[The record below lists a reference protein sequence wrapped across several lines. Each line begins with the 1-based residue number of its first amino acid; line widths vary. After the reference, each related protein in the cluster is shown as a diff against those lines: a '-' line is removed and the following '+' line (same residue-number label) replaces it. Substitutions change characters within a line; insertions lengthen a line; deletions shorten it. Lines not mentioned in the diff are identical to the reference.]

1 MPVPG
6 SHAGADSGVMAETP
20 PAPPAPPPHDLTPGG
35 AATGFLRVAAGAEA
49 AAPAVRAVQFGA
61 ERFAEHGRSLAAAQR
76 VDDEGSKPRPFFPR
90 LKSNLQ
96 VWSAA
101 LDVLSEQGLQAD
113 SDPAHAWLLDN
124 ARLVQ
129 QQLDE
134 VLHDLPRSYF
144 QRLPRLADEPLQ
156 GLPRVYGVAWAWV
169 AHADSSLDM
178 ALMQHFLA
186 GHHEEHPLTLRELWA
201 LPSTLRVVL
210 VENLRRLA
218 ERAAWRH
225 LGRRAAQ
232 SLFEALPHLTPDAV
246 RRQLADWQAR
256 WPRDPA
262 MQALALRLHERLVD
276 RSLGLP
282 EEGDEPG
289 SAWTTARNWID
300 GLLDNPAAA
309 QTAEQTESA
318 ADHQSIRNAIGS
330 LRRLGAADWAGL
342 FDAVHPAL
350 KALNRIDI
358 YRHEQ
363 ESTQD
368 RSMHAIEALAA
379 RHKLPESDVAE
390 VLRLLCSDPAWA
402 PDAAERAPLH
412 WLTGRGREQL
422 LKELRIREQWPE
434 RASATLLRHRS
445 FIYLASLGLLGVA
458 AVSLLLAAGLPPDAG
473 WPMVVAAAL
482 LAALPAS
489 EAVVALANRLISEGA
504 RPLRLPRLAWPGGI
518 PPEART
524 LVVVPCMLTRPKG
537 IATLLAQLERHH
549 LANLE
554 GEAQFA
560 LLSDFGDAKA
570 EHLPQD
576 SALLAQARAG
586 IEALNA
592 RHGPGSGG
600 LPRFLLLHRERRW
613 SETEQK
619 WMGWER
625 KRGKT
630 EALVA
635 LLAGHAADT
644 LPDRFVDLGALS
656 TPAPGIRH
664 LVTLDSDTALPPGA
678 LRELV
683 AIAAHPL
690 NRPRVETS
698 AAGAVTVVHGH
709 GMLQP
714 RVATPLATAAGSSTV
729 HGTWFHSLFSGQP
742 GVDPY
747 STAASEVYQD
757 LFDEGSCTGK
767 GLIDVQAAAQVLAHR
782 LPQGQVLS
790 HDLLEGSLMRCAGVS
805 DVVLVEAAPMH
816 ADVAASRIHRWTRG
830 DWQLLPFINH
840 PRRWGLRAVHVW
852 KMLDNLRRSL
862 VAPASLLLLV
872 ASWLGLGLTPGWA
885 LAAVAAAFGAG
896 PLMGALAACAP
907 ARDRISLQRFYRQA
921 AIELGRAVAG
931 TAWHLAMLPA
941 MTWLQLDAIVR
952 ALVRQKSRRGLL
964 EWTTTDAAEAAARTD
979 WKSLLTQHRK
989 LSIATGGLA
998 TLLVNASFV
1007 GLAVAW
1013 PFALPLLAAW
1023 LLSPLWTGLASRPRP
1038 RPRREAIADE
1048 DRHYLL
1054 AVARDTW
1061 RWFER
1066 WVTKDDN
1073 DLPPDNVQFDP
1084 DTAIAHRTSPTNIG
1098 LYLLSACCAR
1108 EFGWLHNVGLAER
1121 MARTLDTLDKLPKHR
1136 GHLYNW
1142 IDTQRLAVLE
1152 PPYVSAV
1159 DSGNLCAFLLVAA
1172 AACEGFARG
1181 EDGMAPAPE
1190 VAEALNTVAA
1200 RARALALA
1208 HDFTWLYDPQ
1218 RRLLHIGAVVPAH
1231 VEPGE
1236 ERLDQNHYDLLA
1248 SEARLT
1254 SLVAIAKGDLPA
1266 SHWGALGRPFF
1277 SRGTVTGLKSWSG
1290 SMFEMLMPSLVLD
1303 EPAGS
1308 ALEEAARA
1316 TVMEQIRA
1324 GKAKGL
1330 PWGVS
1335 ESAYAKRDESLA
1347 YQYGPQGNAALALRD
1362 TPPEELVVAPYASLM
1377 ATMVMPRA
1385 AVANLRHLQALG
1397 ARHELGFMEAL
1408 DYTASRQPEASG
1420 DGETHG
1426 PRLQRIG
1433 TTMAHHHGMSLVA
1446 LTEVLCGGAPQRWAD
1461 NEPRLS
1467 AVRWLLHERAPHEVP
1482 PLKEPPATPTR
1493 AAPRRAHIS
1502 LVVPDTRGRALPA
1515 TSWLGHGKLTAMLRE
1530 NGSGTLMFGEPGQQ
1544 VLVSRWHDDLAQDLL
1559 GHHLHLRDLDT
1570 PWPVTNEAN
1579 WRGGPEATPWRS
1591 LTLRPTPGP
1600 QWRYSARLHPASAQF
1615 TAEGEQ
1621 LHSHTEVWV
1630 AVEDDV
1636 ELRRI
1641 TLRNLSDRE
1650 RHLALVSSFEPVLAP
1665 ARADLAHP
1673 AFGKLFLQ
1681 ARWAPEQRALH
1692 WQRLPR
1698 GHKEA
1703 PLYAVHALVGVEGEG
1718 GARLERLQAGAD
1730 RAQWLARGGRP
1741 GQPGGAIARA
1751 DAKAFRAGVAGLTT
1765 EAGALDTGNDPI
1777 SLLHLALTLP
1787 PGGRIT
1793 LTVATAAAPEAQTLN
1808 HVLDKLAQQP
1818 LRERTLMLAHTM
1830 AGVRS
1835 AGLPPGAWRA
1845 GLALQTL
1852 LTSQGPRDGVPA
1864 LEGFF
1869 QRDAL
1874 WRHGVSGDAPIILI
1888 RVADTTGVL
1897 MVRELCAL
1905 LQAQG
1910 SPLAVDIVVLDAEP
1924 ASYLAPVS
1932 RALRSLA
1939 EQQQRGRAKL
1949 HVLADGA
1956 VQDDTRFALNLLA
1969 RVRWFADGR
1978 PLAQQLERIAAP
1990 HEQAAKARRAALA
2003 THVLWLPAEPGA
2015 TQPVHDFDTASGAC
2029 RFELAP
2035 KSQPP
2040 RPWVNVIANEGFGC
2054 QVSERGAGMAWA
2066 ENSRLHQIT
2075 PWSNDALLDS
2085 PGEWL
2090 ILHCLDSGCAWLLGR
2105 ASSHQPVSHLPG
2117 ATALAFTLPG
2127 LVVRLRW
2134 TVDAQAAVRQCQ
2146 VELHAAPGTAPRRLR
2161 LLAGAQWQLGM
2172 DSSARRSVVT
2182 RIEPGS
2188 ADTPTL
2194 VLATQADGLNGFGG
2208 HTAWLAL
2215 RPTRGGDQT
2224 ADQIAS
2230 LAEDHALWPWP
2241 DEAGFAADLNPP
2253 RLWNATVEAS
2263 GDRRLLFDDEGRLVM
2278 PHALDGQAGPGT
2290 DAAALLAVPLRLE
2303 AGHAWHATVLLGHG
2317 PSLNA
2322 ARELARQA
2330 WAVDPLQRLAAQRA
2344 VWRELSAPVQ
2354 VATPDAGF
2362 DALVNHWLPTQ
2373 VLACRIW
2380 GRAGFFQAGGA
2391 FGFRDQ
2397 LQDAMSLVQHAPE
2410 RLAEQIRRHARRQFP
2425 QGDVQHWWH
2434 EPAGAGVRTHFADDR
2449 LWLGLALALY
2459 TERTGDTSLA
2469 DEQLPFIEGRPV
2481 PEGAEDIYETPTVT
2495 TETASLY
2502 EHAARSIDISLPVGA
2517 HGLPLFGTGDW
2528 NDGMNRVGAGGK
2540 GESVWMGFFL
2550 CAVIDAMHPLAV
2562 ARGEE
2567 ARAQAWREARDKL
2580 SAALDANAWDGDWYR
2595 RGWFDD
2601 GSVLGTHTAREC
2613 RIDLI
2618 VQAWAVLTGAAN
2630 PDRARQA
2637 LDSAWREL
2645 HDRDAHLLRL
2655 LWPPLKDHEPEAGYI
2670 QAYPGGVRENGG
2682 QYNHA
2687 ATWALMASARLGQAD
2702 RAWAAF
2708 TAISPA
2714 HRGAHGAVYGLEPFA
2729 VAGDIETAQPHAGR
2743 GGWSW
2748 YTGAAGWLL
2757 RAAIESICGVRLSGG
2772 RLTVQP
2778 CLPPHWQQARVR
2790 LQTGGRGID
2799 VLVQRAGPTAGT
2811 PAGYRRLAPGTTLTL
2826 AEAPGEL
2833 RLWVPAPERAAAAR
2847 AEQAMLV

>member
-1 MPVPG
+1 
-6 SHAGADSGVMAETP
+6 MAAPRTSS
-20 PAPPAPPPHDLTPGG
+20 PAPHDLTP
-35 AATGFLRVAAGAEA
+35 AGATTDFLQVASGPGA
-49 AAPAVRAVQFGA
+49 AAPVVRAVQFGA

-76 VDDEGSKPRPFFPR
+76 VDDERRQPRPFFPR

-101 LDVLSEQGLQAD
+101 LAVLSEHGLQAD

-178 ALMQHFLA
+178 ALMRHFLA
-186 GHHEEHPLTLRELWA
+186 GHHEAQSLTLRELWA

-232 SLFEALPHLTPDAV
+232 SLFEALPHLSAAAV
-246 RRQLADWQAR
+246 RQQLADWQAR
-256 WPRDPA
+256 WPQDPA
-262 MQALALRLHERLVD
+262 LQALALRLHDRLVD
-276 RSLGLP
+276 RALGQPDDGDDSGAWEAAREWLNSQLP
-282 EEGDEPG
+282 D
-289 SAWTTARNWID
+289 
-300 GLLDNPAAA
+300 PAAA
-309 QTAEQTESA
+309 QIAEQSEGA

-330 LRRLGAADWAGL
+330 LRCLGAANWAGL
-342 FDAVHPAL
+342 FDEVHPAL
-350 KALNRIDI
+350 RALNGIAV
-358 YRHEQ
+358 YRQEQ

-368 RSMHAIEALAA
+368 RSVHAVEALAA
-379 RHKLPESDVAE
+379 RHGLPEAE
-390 VLRLLCSDPAWA
+390 VAQALCQLCNGGDRAD
-402 PDAAERAPLH
+402 DAAERAPLY
-412 WLTGRGREQL
+412 WLTGLGRPQL
-422 LKELRIREQWPE
+422 LDMLRVKDRWPE
-434 RASATLLRHRS
+434 RATAGLLRHRTAL
-445 FIYLASLGLLGVA
+445 YLASLGVA
-458 AVSLLLAAGLPPDAG
+458 GLAAMALLLALGLPHGAG
-473 WPMVVAAAL
+473 WPLTLVAAL
-482 LAALPAS
+482 LTALPAS

-504 RPLRLPRLAWPGGI
+504 RPQRLPRLAWPAGI
-518 PPEART
+518 PATSRT
-524 LVVVPCMLTRPKG
+524 LVVIPCMLTRPKG
-537 IATLLAQLERHH
+537 ITTLLAQLERHH

-570 EHLPQD
+570 QHLPQD
-576 SALLAQARAG
+576 AALLAQARAG
-586 IEALNA
+586 VEALNQ
-592 RHGPGSGG
+592 RHGPSCDG

-613 SETEQK
+613 CETEQQ
-619 WMGWER
+619 WIGWER

-630 EALVA
+630 EALIT
-635 LLAGHAADT
+635 LLAGHDAASR
-644 LPDRFVDLGALS
+644 PDQFVDLGPLS
-656 TPAPGIRH
+656 TPAAGMRH
-664 LVTLDSDTALPPGA
+664 IVTLDSDTALPPGA

-690 NRPRVETS
+690 NRPRVATS
-698 AAGAVTVVHGH
+698 KRGAVTVVHGH

-714 RVATPLATAAGSSTV
+714 RIATPLATAAGSSTV
-729 HGTWFHSLFSGQP
+729 HGTWFHSLFAGQP

-757 LFDEGSCTGK
+757 LFDEGSATGK
-767 GLIDVQAAAQVLAHR
+767 GLIDVHAAAQVLAHR
-782 LPQGQVLS
+782 LPEGQILS
-790 HDLLEGSLMRCAGVS
+790 HDLLEGSLMRCGGVS
-805 DVVLVEAAPMH
+805 DVVLVEPAPMH

-830 DWQLLPFINH
+830 DWQLWPFIRH
-840 PRRWGLRAVHVW
+840 PRRWGLRGVHLW

-862 VAPASLLLLV
+862 VAPASLALLV
-872 ASWLGLGLTPGWA
+872 ASWVGVGLTPGWA
-885 LAAVAAAFGAG
+885 LAVVAAAFGAG

-907 ARDRISLQRFYRQA
+907 ARDRISLPRFYRQA
-921 AIELGRAVAG
+921 AIELARAVAG

-941 MTWLQLDAIVR
+941 ATWLQLDAIVR
-952 ALVRQKSRRGLL
+952 AVWRQRVTRRGLL
-964 EWTTTDAAEAAARTD
+964 EWTTADAAEAAARTD
-979 WKSLLTQHRK
+979 WLPLWRQHRK
-989 LSIATGGLA
+989 LTLGAGVLA
-998 TLLVNASFV
+998 TLLVNLNFL
-1007 GLAVAW
+1007 GLPVAW
-1013 PFALPLLAAW
+1013 PVALPLLAAW
-1023 LLSPLWTGLASRPRP
+1023 LLAPLWIALASRPRA
-1038 RPRREAIADE
+1038 RPRREAVSDD

-1054 AVARDTW
+1054 GVARDTW

-1066 WVTKDDN
+1066 WVTADDH

-1084 DTAIAHRTSPTNIG
+1084 DVAIAHRTSPTNIG

-1121 MARTLDTLDKLPKHR
+1121 IGRTLDTLEQCPKHR

-1152 PPYVSAV
+1152 PHYVSTV
-1159 DSGNLCAFLLVAA
+1159 DSGNLCAFLLVVA

-1181 EDGMAPAPE
+1181 EDGMAPPAD
-1190 VAEALNTVAA
+1190 VAQALNDVAA

-1208 HDFTWLYDPQ
+1208 HDFAWLYDRQ
-1218 RRLLHIGAVVPAH
+1218 RRLLHIGAIAPAGVAH
-1231 VEPGE
+1231 GE

-1254 SLVAIAKGDLPA
+1254 SLVGIAKGDLPA

-1277 SRGTVTGLKSWSG
+1277 SRGRVTGLKSWSG

-1324 GKAKGL
+1324 ARAKGL

-1347 YQYGPQGNAALALRD
+1347 YQYGPQGTPALALRD
-1362 TPPEELVVAPYASLM
+1362 TPADEQVIAPYASLM

-1408 DYTASRQPEASG
+1408 DYTANRQPEATG
-1420 DGETHG
+1420 DAPATG

-1433 TTMAHHHGMSLVA
+1433 TAMSHHQGMALVA

-1461 NEPRLS
+1461 AEPRLS

-1482 PLKEPPATPTR
+1482 PLKEPPATQTR
-1493 AAPRRAHIS
+1493 AMPRRTHVS
-1502 LVVPDTRGRALPA
+1502 LTVPDTRGRALPA
-1515 TSWLGHGKLTAMLRE
+1515 TAWLGHGRLSAMVRE
-1530 NGSGTLMFGEPGQQ
+1530 HGAGTLLFGEPGQQ
-1544 VLVSRWHDDLAQDLL
+1544 VLLSRWHDDLAQDLL
-1559 GHHLHLRDLDT
+1559 GHHLHLRDLDS
-1570 PWPVTNEAN
+1570 PWTAPTETG
-1579 WRGGPEATPWRS
+1579 WRGGAESSPWRS

-1600 QWRYSARLHPASAQF
+1600 QWRYGARLHPASAQF

-1621 LHSHTEVWV
+1621 LHAHTEVWV

-1636 ELRRI
+1636 ELRRV

-1650 RHLALVSSFEPVLAP
+1650 RHLVLVSSFEPVLAP

-1703 PLYAVHALVGVEGEG
+1703 PLHAVHALVGVEGEG
-1718 GARLERLQAGAD
+1718 GARLVRVQAGAD
-1730 RAQWLARGGRP
+1730 RAHWLGRGGRA
-1741 GQPGGAIARA
+1741 GQPGGIIARA
-1751 DAKAFRAGVAGLTT
+1751 DAGALRHPVPGLSTG
-1765 EAGALDTGNDPI
+1765 AGALDTGNDPI

-1787 PGGRIT
+1787 PGGRLE
-1793 LTVATAAAPEAQTLN
+1793 LTFATAAAPEAQTLN
-1808 HVLDKLAQQP
+1808 HMLDKLAQP
-1818 LRERTLMLAHTM
+1818 ALRERTLMLAHTM
-1830 AGVRS
+1830 AGVRTQG
-1835 AGLPPGAWRA
+1835 AGLAPGAWRA
-1845 GLALQTL
+1845 GLVLQTL
-1852 LTSQGPRDGVPA
+1852 LTAQAARDGVPA

-1874 WRHGVSGDAPIILI
+1874 WRHGISGDAPILLI
-1888 RVADTTGVL
+1888 RVADATGVM

-1932 RALRSLA
+1932 RGLRSLA
-1939 EQQQRGRAKL
+1939 EQLRGNARL

-1956 VQDDTRFALNLLA
+1956 VQEDTRLALNLLA

-1990 HEQAAKARRAALA
+1990 HEQAAKARRAAGA
-2003 THVLWLPAEPGA
+2003 VHVMWAAAEPGA
-2015 TQPVHDFDTASGAC
+2015 TPPAHDFDAASGAC
-2029 RFELAP
+2029 RFELSP
-2035 KSQPP
+2035 THQPP
-2040 RPWVNVIANEGFGC
+2040 RPWINVIANEQFGC

-2066 ENSRLHQIT
+2066 GNSRLHQIT
-2075 PWSNDALLDS
+2075 PWSNDALLDT

-2090 ILHCLDSGCAWLLGR
+2090 MLHCLDSGRAWLLGR

-2134 TVDAQAAVRQCQ
+2134 TVDATTAVRQCQ
-2146 VELHAAPGTAPRRLR
+2146 VELHAAPGTPPRRLR

-2182 RIEPGS
+2182 RIDPGVNGR
-2188 ADTPTL
+2188 PPL

-2215 RPTRGGDQT
+2215 RPTLGGDRTPDQVDGL
-2224 ADQIAS
+2224 AD
-2230 LAEDHALWPWP
+2230 DHALWPWP
-2241 DEAGFAADLNPP
+2241 VEAGFAADLNPP
-2253 RLWNATVEAS
+2253 RLWEGAVEAS

-2278 PHALDGQAGPGT
+2278 PLSLDGQAGPGT
-2290 DAAALLAVPLRLE
+2290 DAAGLLAVPLRLE
-2303 AGHAWHATVLLGHG
+2303 AGHAWHATVLLGHA
-2317 PSLNA
+2317 PSLPE
-2322 ARELARQA
+2322 ARALALDA
-2330 WAVDPLQRLAAQRA
+2330 WPVDPLQRLAAQRQ
-2344 VWRELSAPVQ
+2344 VWRRLSAPVQ

-2362 DALVNHWLPTQ
+2362 DALVNHWLPAQ

-2380 GRAGFFQAGGA
+2380 GRAGFYQAGGA

-2397 LQDAMSLVQHAPE
+2397 LQDAMALVQHAPE
-2410 RLAEQIRRHARRQFP
+2410 RLAEQIRRHARRQFRE
-2425 QGDVQHWWH
+2425 GDVQHWWH

-2449 LWLGLALALY
+2449 LWLAFALALY

-2469 DEQLPFIEGRPV
+2469 DEPLPFIDGRPV
-2481 PEGAEDIYETPTVT
+2481 PEGAEDLYETPAITD
-2495 TETASLY
+2495 ETASLY

-2528 NDGMNRVGAGGK
+2528 NDGMNRVGAGGR

-2550 CAVIDAMHPLAV
+2550 CAVIDALQPLAL
-2562 ARGEE
+2562 ARGES
-2567 ARAQAWREARDKL
+2567 ARAARWQQAREQL
-2580 SAALDANAWDGDWYR
+2580 SAALDAQAWDGDWYR

-2601 GSVLGTHTAREC
+2601 GSVLGTHTASEC

-2618 VQAWAVLTGAAN
+2618 VQAWAVLTGAAD
-2630 PDRARQA
+2630 PQRAERA
-2637 LDSAWREL
+2637 LDSAWHEL

-2655 LWPPLKDHEPEAGYI
+2655 LWPPLKHHQPEAGYI

-2687 ATWALMASARLGQAD
+2687 AVWALMASARLGQAE

-2714 HRGAHGAVYGLEPFA
+2714 HRGAHGATYGLEPFA
-2729 VAGDIETAQPHAGR
+2729 VAGDIETASPHAGR

-2757 RAAIESICGVRLSGG
+2757 RAAVESLCGVRLADGQLS
-2772 RLTVQP
+2772 VQP
-2778 CLPPHWQQARVR
+2778 CLPPHWQQARVW
-2790 LQTGGRGID
+2790 LQADGRTVE
-2799 VLVQRAGPTAGT
+2799 VLVQRAAPGATA
-2811 PAGYRRLAPGTTLTL
+2811 PAGYRRQPAGSTL
-2826 AEAPGEL
+2826 ALAELPGDL
-2833 RLWVPAPERAAAAR
+2833 RLWVPVAERTSAPR
-2847 AEQAMLV
+2847 AEAALHA